1 MPYSVATP
9 RGSVGS
15 NDTSVQNYMNYQSLQ
30 NLNSPPPSGP
40 QGLPAEGIPNSI
52 SWHAGVSSAA
62 AAGSSSPSIQ
72 SKTSSTS
79 SITMEPRLRKG
90 MAYSVTTLEYSPG
103 ERRREQQ
110 EHNKENFPA
119 APLPVHTSKSAYDLR
134 QAEPQDAHMVRPA
147 SSQQNVNKHFMP
159 PSWNRPS
166 PYKPAN
172 YENIET
178 FDYNQQSHLPPQ
190 THTTQ
195 PQTQSQQNSN
205 TMTTSYYM
213 AERDRL
219 LGQHGNS
226 RPIGETD
233 LDAPQS
239 PPPRPPTR
247 DISSLRYK
255 GVVNSPTGHE
265 RYSSWPTAVGNDD
278 PLHNNSN
285 SSANSRT
292 SWSPSSTSSQDYKSR
307 TSYQP
312 RLNAHSEEKIH
323 SSSAYKVLSDTTSAH
338 PMDYPLKGALNSSI
352 DAESYSVSKNFSL
365 DTKSELEVK
374 ALYGAQA
381 SYPYENKDNYVD
393 MAPAPLE
400 HNLVKEKVLEKR
412 FTDIPYIEK
421 LGARKDSLKD
431 SENGTPPPLPSS
443 PPPSMP
449 STAPPLPPSSQ
460 SITVNQSFSS
470 SSSGVGTSVASTPR
484 SAHSTYNNTFIVRQT
499 KPYYN
504 TSTQTEETEQRAA
517 QAVIPP
523 RPPLLSQESA
533 TQLSPQVECRSVQ
546 VHNLTH
552 KFFRGRGLAMQ

>member
-15 NDTSVQNYMNYQSLQ
+15 NDTSVQNYLNYQSLQ
-30 NLNSPPPSGP
+30 NLNSPPPP
-40 QGLPAEGIPNSI
+40 VTQGLPAEGIPNSI

-62 AAGSSSPSIQ
+62 GVGVGSSSPSIQ
-72 SKTSSTS
+72 SKASSTAS
-79 SITMEPRLRKG
+79 TTMEPRLRKG

-119 APLPVHTSKSAYDLR
+119 APMPVHTSKSAHDLR
-134 QAEPQDAHMVRPA
+134 QAEPQDAHMFRPA

-178 FDYNQQSHLPPQ
+178 FDYNNQQSHMPSQ
-190 THTTQ
+190 VHGAQ
-195 PQTQSQQNSN
+195 PQAQSQQNSN
-205 TMTTSYYM
+205 NMTTSYYM

-219 LGQHGNS
+219 LGQHGN
-226 RPIGETD
+226 RPIQGETD

-255 GVVNSPTGHE
+255 GAVSSPTGHE
-265 RYSSWPTAVGNDD
+265 RYSSWPTAMGNED
-278 PLHNNSN
+278 PLQNNSN

-292 SWSPSSTSSQDYKSR
+292 SWSPSSNSSQDYSKSR

-312 RLNAHSEEKIH
+312 SLNAHSEEKIH
-323 SSSAYKVLSDTTSAH
+323 SSSAYKMLSDTSSAH
-338 PMDYPLKGALNSSI
+338 PMDYPLKGALNSPI
-352 DAESYSVSKNFSL
+352 DGESFSVTKNFSL

-400 HNLVKEKVLEKR
+400 HSLVKEKVLEKR

-449 STAPPLPPSSQ
+449 STVPPLPPSSQ
-460 SITVNQSFSS
+460 SITINQSFSS

-484 SAHSTYNNTFIVRQT
+484 STHSAYNNTFIVRQT

-517 QAVIPP
+517 PGVLPM

-546 VHNLTH
+546 VSDLTH
-552 KFFRGRGLAMQ
+552 KG